1 VRSEAWLYVIGGVL
15 VASLLLR
22 NGLLFVMAM
31 TLLLTAGAS
40 WLWERYCLVGLDYR
54 RELGQTRA
62 FFGEEVPLSIE
73 ITNAKALPL
82 AWLEVEDGIPGRPMA
97 VAPGQVVPSHIPN
110 RRVLTMLLAVRWFER
125 IRRHYRVTCN
135 ARGMFAFGPATLR
148 TGDVFGF
155 TSRELEF
162 ASEDY
167 LLVYPKIV
175 ALDRLGLPAA
185 DPFGNL
191 PLRRQWLFQDPV
203 RTVGVRD
210 YRPGDSPRH
219 LHWKATA
226 RMPRQ
231 ELQVKV
237 YEPTT
242 SYRLLVLLNVSTSS
256 VNWSWQGYDPEVL
269 EASITTAASVA
280 NWAVER
286 GLLVGLAANAK
297 LFRSSAALRIA
308 PSRDTRQLMH
318 ILEAL
323 ARIVPMATMSV
334 ESLVELESR
343 GLSYGTTVIVV
354 TGVVSEGLMRQL
366 RRLQRGGH
374 RPIVLLISS
383 AERPEAPLDGIPAFA
398 IRVEDT
404 L

>member
-1 VRSEAWLYVIGGVL
+1 M
-15 VASLLLR
+15 R
-22 NGLLFVMAM
+22 NGFLFVIAV

-40 WLWERYCLVGLDYR
+40 WIWERYCLVGLDYR
-54 RELGQTRA
+54 RQLGQTRA
-62 FFGEEVPLSIE
+62 FFGEQVSLSIE

-82 AWLEVEDGIPGRPMA
+82 AWLEVEDGVPGQPLVVQPGR
-97 VAPGQVVPSHIPN
+97 VVPSHIPN
-110 RRVLTMLLAVRWFER
+110 RRVLSMLLAVRWFER
-125 IRRHYRVTCN
+125 VRRHYRVTCN

-148 TGDVFGF
+148 TGDIFGLS
-155 TSRELEF
+155 SRELEF
-162 ASEDY
+162 AAEDY
-167 LLVYPKIV
+167 LLVYPKVV

-185 DPFGNL
+185 DPFGNM
-191 PLRRQWLFQDPV
+191 PVRRQWLFQDPV

-219 LHWKATA
+219 LDWKATA
-226 RMPRQ
+226 RMPSQ
-231 ELQVKV
+231 QLQVKV

-374 RPIVLLISS
+374 RPMVLLISS